1 MLLYVTGLVC
11 ALGPAEL
18 CHVVRLLVEF
28 VCSVLLLTFFEDTD
42 AAASTGCM
50 SLVVD
55 NSYSCVLGCGQNF
68 ENLMPMCPW
77 LWTNIGGYLLHATF
91 KYMNFRS
98 RH

>member
-1 MLLYVTGLVC
+1 MTLERSLLLYVTGLVC

-18 CHVVRLLVEF
+18 CHVGRLLVQF

-55 NSYSCVLGCGQNF
+55 NRILVSLVVDR
-68 ENLMPMCPW
+68 
-77 LWTNIGGYLLHATF
+77 I
-91 KYMNFRS
+91 S
-98 RH
+98 RT